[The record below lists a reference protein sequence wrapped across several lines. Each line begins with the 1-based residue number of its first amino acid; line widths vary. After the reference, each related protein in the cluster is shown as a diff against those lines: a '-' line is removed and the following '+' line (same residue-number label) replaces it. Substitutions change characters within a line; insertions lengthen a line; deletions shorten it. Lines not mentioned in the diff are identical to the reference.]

1 VFKTWT
7 LSDFSVFN
15 SFLDDTLALAKPI
28 SIIMNSLLFLEYFL
42 NIIVL

>member
-1 VFKTWT
+1 MFKTWT

-15 SFLDDTLALAKPI
+15 SFLDDTLALAKSI
-28 SIIMNSLLFLEYFL
+28 SIIMNSLFFLKYFS